1 MQVLACLP
9 RQTGGENLALFSLPA
24 FWDATMANCCD
35 ASDQSASVTAV
46 CRRPEGSSRRP
57 GAVLPRSLTPSLP
70 LLASNG
76 VASQSCQ
83 GLRPATHSPPTRPRL
98 THAPPT
104 PRTSRCHYPT
114 TTAGPGTPHPEL
126 EPPQDM
132 IPVPPLDY
140 PRHLCRH
147 MRTRTHAA
155 PDPSSP
161 LLQRSAKP
169 SPRRFHDPRPLTMS
183 SIVPYLAPAFLFLTT
198 R

>member
-1 MQVLACLP
+1 MGWTATVKGIKVLMQVLACLP

-132 IPVPPLDY
+132 PVPPLL
-140 PRHLCRH
+140 PTTFAVTSAQE
-147 MRTRTHAA
+147 RTRAA

-161 LLQRSAKP
+161 
-169 SPRRFHDPRPLTMS
+169 
-183 SIVPYLAPAFLFLTT
+183 PAFSQAVAAPLP
-198 R
+198 